1 MIGNH
6 ELPSGHIGGS
16 CLLKGPRGCLDA
28 SKPPPPPATEESD
41 LYTALGV

>member
-16 CLLKGPRGCLDA
+16 CLLKGPRGCLEA
-28 SKPPPPPATEESD
+28 SKPPPPRQESD